1 MSGFHFL
8 QSDVRLE
15 WNDDAEDEDADDPA
29 VRGSSTSMFMGMQSK
44 SASFPLRL
52 SCGGTCR
59 VCIGWFF
66 TARQE
71 KVQTILDV
79 ASVRMH
85 AKKSSV
91 SGQIGERCRGMGALA
106 GEKNESPNFREP
118 RALER
123 VSWHGELEYALS
135 SVFDFGPASVRGRSR
150 ATPLRP
156 FWEKF

>member
-1 MSGFHFL
+1 L

-15 WNDDAEDEDADDPA
+15 WNDDADDEDADDPA

-44 SASFPLRL
+44 SASFPPRL

-71 KVQTILDV
+71 KSSNYPTCGIRAHACKKIL
-79 ASVRMH
+79 
-85 AKKSSV
+85 
-91 SGQIGERCRGMGALA
+91 CRWSNVEKMQGHGSLA

-123 VSWHGELEYALS
+123 VSRHGKLEYALS